1 MTQQWLRRV
10 RVVVGTPDN
19 TKAVQ
24 IDERFRI
31 AFSVKKK
38 DGSKAHEAA
47 VKIWGLSNA
56 TVEQMRRKNA
66 MIQIYAGH
74 GDVVPLIYKGII
86 TRVKTDG
93 DDAEP
98 VVLIESQKNF
108 ITMSRSTITPPP
120 PPSPLSPGEQ
130 RQVARALWNQGQAY
144 VSRVFSAD
152 TTVTDGLTVIYEDI
166 KKIAGDYGDQIVSD
180 FKKVQEAGN
189 IARAPRGLRLAGS
202 PEAVLDEYA
211 KANNIDVWMEDGV
224 IRAVPRDTASRESA
238 FVLSPRSGLIG
249 SPKQKLAGKNQKG
262 ATGVEITCLLNGE
275 LRMRRAIQI
284 KDTKILS
291 GWYLIRSV
299 EHSGDSGW
307 EDEFYTKCELT
318 PIKERAPA
326 PRVQANE
333 ILRSGLTPAFNYL
346 GGLAVSALNALDA
359 PRWASFG
366 MAKVAVKS
374 WMKQGLISDS
384 EVYLYQL
391 PDGRYTV
398 ASPMVQADGRTKTYK
413 VYR

>member
-31 AFSVKKK
+31 SFNVKKK
-38 DGSKAHEAA
+38 DGSRANEASI
-47 VKIWGLSNA
+47 KIWGLSNA
-56 TVEQMRRKNA
+56 TIEQMRRKNA
-66 MIQIYAGH
+66 MIQLYAGH
-74 GDVVPLIYKGII
+74 GDVVPLLYKGII
-86 TRVKTDG
+86 TRVKTEG

-108 ITMSRSTITPPP
+108 ITMSRTVLTPD
-120 PPSPLSPGEQ
+120 Q
-130 RQVARALWNQGQAY
+130 RAARALWNQGQAY
-144 VSRVFSAD
+144 ISRVFTSE
-152 TTVTDGLTVIYEDI
+152 TSVLDGLGVIYNDI
-166 KKIAGDYGDQIVSD
+166 KGIAGDYASQIVAD
-180 FKKVQEAGN
+180 FKKIEDGGHQ
-189 IARAPRGLRLAGS
+189 ITRAPRGLRLAGS

-211 KANNIDVWMEDGV
+211 KANNIDIWMEDGV

-249 SPKQKLAGKNQKG
+249 APKQKLAGKNQKG

-307 EDEFYTKCELT
+307 EDDFYTKCELT

-326 PRVQANE
+326 PPRAPKAAKARSKQAEAAGISAIEEQLGPFWPSYSAARAEVKIWFTQGIWDVTPTFLVQ
-333 ILRSGLTPAFNYL
+333 
-346 GGLAVSALNALDA
+346 V
-359 PRWASFG
+359 
-366 MAKVAVKS
+366 
-374 WMKQGLISDS
+374 
-384 EVYLYQL
+384 
-391 PDGRYTV
+391 PDGRWTIATTPTV
-398 ASPMVQADGRTKTYK
+398 KRSMQTGQPPIFP